1 MRKRISAIVFI
12 LMMSVTANFATGCY
26 GSFTLTK
33 KVYNW
38 NGTMGSKVM
47 KSVVMWGLYIIPVY
61 GIAGVADIFIL
72 NTLEFLQ
79 GSNPLAMNEGE
90 QDIQIVQKDGKSYQ
104 ITASKDKFDIV
115 ELNSENPHKASL
127 VFDRNSES
135 WSIQT
140 SNENIVIAQMSETN
154 ENVLNLIHPDGSTVA
169 VNITN
174 MK

>member
-1 MRKRISAIVFI
+1 MA
-12 LMMSVTANFATGCY
+12 VTANFASGCY

-61 GIAGVADIFIL
+61 GIAGAADLFIL
-72 NTLEFLQ
+72 NVLEFLQ
-79 GSNPLAMNEGE
+79 GSNPMAMNEGE
-90 QDIQIVQKDGKSYQ
+90 QDIKIVQKDGNTYQ
-104 ITASKDKFDIV
+104 ITASKDRLDI
-115 ELNSENPHKASL
+115 EQLNSAVQHKASL

-135 WSIQT
+135 WSVE
-140 SNENIVIAQMSETN
+140 SGNKSIVIAQLNETN
-154 ENVLNLIHPDGSTVA
+154 ENVLNLIHPDGSSVA
-169 VNITN
+169 VNIAD